1 MSTDL
6 DKLIEE
12 LMQGVHEIKPGGKA
26 ALKELFQEAAKEKR
40 QLRVK
45 LGIDPTSSD
54 LHLGHM
60 VCIQKLRQFQ
70 EAGHK
75 AVLLIGGYTAQVG
88 DPSGR
93 NEARPPLSKE
103 DVAVYAQTYLDQVKR
118 VLDLSTVE
126 LVNNADWFDK
136 FSMTDMVRLASR
148 VSVNQMIAKDAFGKR
163 LDEGNPLYIHEILY
177 PLLMAYDSYEVK
189 ADIELGGTDQTFNLM
204 VGRDMQRA
212 YNQKPQLA
220 LTMPLLVGLDGVK
233 KMSKTSQNY
242 IALND
247 SPTEMFGKTM
257 SIPDDLIL
265 NYYIL
270 AARASIAEIEE
281 VKAKLANPEK
291 FNPRDL
297 KIELGKKIVAI
308 YHSTQDA
315 DAAAEQFINQFRNKE
330 IPDDIPEYSL
340 LSPARLIDLIAD
352 AKMVDSKA
360 DAKRLVAGGGVKLD
374 GNKLDDPFQE
384 ISHETD
390 LGKVLQ
396 VGKRKFIKLVRQ

>member
-1 MSTDL
+1 MDL
-6 DKLIEE
+6 DKLIQE
-12 LMQGVHEIKPGGKA
+12 LTQGVHEIKPGGNN
-26 ALKELFQEAAKEKR
+26 ALKELLQEAAKEKR

-93 NEARPPLSKE
+93 NEARPPLTKE
-103 DVAVYAQTYLDQVKR
+103 AVEMHAQTYLDQVKR
-118 VLDLSTVE
+118 VIDLSTVE

-136 FSMTDMVRLASR
+136 FSMTDMIRLASR

-163 LDEGNPLYIHEILY
+163 IDEGNPLYIHEILY
-177 PLLMAYDSYEVK
+177 PLLMAYDSYQVK

-204 VGRDMQRA
+204 VGRDVQRL
-212 YNQKPQLA
+212 YGQKPQLA

-281 VKAKLANPEK
+281 VKAKLANSEQ

-297 KIELGKKIVAI
+297 KIELGKKIVEI
-308 YHSTQDA
+308 YHSAQDA

-330 IPDDIPEYSL
+330 IPDDIPEYFL
-340 LSPARLIDLIAD
+340 LSPARLVDLIAD
-352 AKMVDSKA
+352 AKLADSKA
-360 DAKRLVAGGGVKLD
+360 DAKRLVSGGGVKLD